1 MVKKLAF
8 TLICLAV
15 VTFGAIKTF
24 ERPSASQVVQHDSAS
39 LPNTEQ
45 SQQTAANVV
54 NAIELNSDKKVT
66 TSQQHTHPNKTDL
79 NQDFGHHYADE
90 GERLAKLI
98 ASISSVDGISQDAA
112 TALMATKD
120 FYDVIHSLEKN
131 DAESFTIHN
140 QFEDN
145 ISESIRQNN
154 FNASVYAFN
163 CNDIVCAAAITYED
177 SVDVENLINKSFPEN
192 GPAIS
197 IVAQPVMFNGTKELR
212 VILNYATAA
221 IVIN

>member
-8 TLICLAV
+8 TLICIAV
-15 VTFGAIKTF
+15 VTVGAIKTF
-24 ERPSASQVVQHDSAS
+24 DRPSANQVVQQDTTL
-39 LPNTEQ
+39 LPVQ
-45 SQQTAANVV
+45 DPSQQTSANVV
-54 NAIELNSDKKVT
+54 NVIELNSDNKVT
-66 TSQQHTHPNKTDL
+66 ASQQHTNPNKKDL
-79 NQDFGHHYADE
+79 NQDLGHHYADE
-90 GERLAKLI
+90 DERLAKLI
-98 ASISSVDGISQDAA
+98 ASISSVDGVSQQAA
-112 TALMATKD
+112 SALMATKD
-120 FYDVIHSLEKN
+120 FYDVINSLEKN

-140 QFEDN
+140 QFEDS

-177 SVDVENLINKSFPEN
+177 SVDVENLLKKSFPEN